1 MLRPVVC
8 PSCGGP
14 KWPQYKLCRKCRNK
28 ERNGTRWPHYHGN
41 HPMKQCP
48 DCGTWIQK
56 SSKTCLVCYLRRR
69 VQERC
74 VHYWDIG
81 DDNYGTCLK
90 CGAEKQFPT
99 LREQMEQMDRRRI
112 HNNYG
117 VLVEA

>member
-1 MLRPVVC
+1 
-8 PSCGGP
+8 
-14 KWPQYKLCRKCRNK
+14 
-28 ERNGTRWPHYHGN
+28 
-41 HPMKQCP
+41 
-48 DCGTWIQK
+48 
-56 SSKTCLVCYLRRR
+56 

-74 VHYWDIG
+74 VHYYVV
-81 DDNYGTCLK
+81 DDFNHGVCKY